1 MLGPYYSTISR
12 EKLLALGG
20 GSLPGIRITSNRYS
34 GAHWKATGGGQAIC
48 VDSNGHTIP
57 PMYCHGPLPSTV
69 LNFTCP
75 PGQIRVRYHAMGYPI
90 GYYCKSREAVVQEVK
105 GLIAASHVY
114 KLSGRWKHV
123 AQQCVAQKNGKTVCY
138 PATPKPP
145 ETDPARIVETFIRDN
160 QIGPTDAAYIR
171 SQVLSTLAP
180 LPSGGGTTVHPT
192 SQPDTAQSL
201 ILRALEKLTADL
213 DKFVEKPSVVVMPNQ
228 AAAPV
233 SPTLSS
239 INWDSVVKGVLIGA
253 GIVVLLKSL
262 K

>member
-12 EKLLALGG
+12 EKLLALEG
-20 GSLPGIRITSNRYS
+20 GSLPGIRTTNNHYS

-75 PGQIRVRYHAMGYPI
+75 PGQIRLPYHAMGYPI
-90 GYYCKSREAVVQEVK
+90 GYYCKSREAVVQDVK
-105 GLIAASHVY
+105 FLIAASQAD
-114 KLSGRWKHV
+114 KLSGRWKNV
-123 AQQCVAQKNGKTVCY
+123 PQQCVAQKNGKTVCY
-138 PATPKPP
+138 PVTPKPP
-145 ETDPARIVETFIRDN
+145 ETDPARIVEAFIRDN

-171 SQVLSTLAP
+171 SQVLGTLAP
-180 LPSGGGTTVHPT
+180 LPSGGGGTVHPT

-201 ILRALEKLTADL
+201 ILRALERLTADL
-213 DKFVEKPSVVVMPNQ
+213 EKVKEPSVVVMPNQ
-228 AAAPV
+228 AATPV

-239 INWDSVVKGVLIGA
+239 INWDSVVKGVLIGV
-253 GIVVLLKSL
+253 GIVILLKSL